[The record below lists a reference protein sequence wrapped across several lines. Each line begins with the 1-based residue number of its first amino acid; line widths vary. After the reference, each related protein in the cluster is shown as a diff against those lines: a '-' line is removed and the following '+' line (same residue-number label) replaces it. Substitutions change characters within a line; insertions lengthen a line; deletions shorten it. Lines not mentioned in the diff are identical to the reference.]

1 MTWNVFY
8 SYAHEDEAY
17 RERLVTALAP
27 LRQAKFIAEWHDRK
41 IEPGA
46 DWNAEIASQAD
57 SADLF
62 LVPLSPEFLA
72 SDYCQGVEME
82 RAFERVK
89 KGAARLLPIL
99 LWPCLWEVSTF
110 SAMQMI
116 PRDAYAITSW
126 PSIDEA
132 YLAVAKEIHA
142 MVSAPRPQFENADA
156 VGGSLEPRFDA
167 SMELVRRQL
176 RSYARQYE
184 RIRLRMRP
192 SNERTSQME
201 SLFQKMRSLAA
212 ASYPLLG
219 ELAAS
224 PLPGDRLA
232 AVSILQVFADEASL
246 RFLVDLVGSEKP
258 FVGYHATRALR
269 FAVSALD
276 STGYACLMAE
286 LQRAQALLATAEVGF
301 DTDRQTELR
310 AAVKELQSSTGS
322 TSVPTR
328 G

>member
-1 MTWNVFY
+1 M
-8 SYAHEDEAY
+8 
-17 RERLVTALAP
+17 
-27 LRQAKFIAEWHDRK
+27 
-41 IEPGA
+41 
-46 DWNAEIASQAD
+46 
-57 SADLF
+57 
-62 LVPLSPEFLA
+62 PLSPEFLA

-246 RFLVDLVGSEKP
+246 RFLVDLVGSRTLCWLP
-258 FVGYHATRALR
+258 RDASPAICCQRARFDRLR
-269 FAVSALD
+269 MP
-276 STGYACLMAE
+276 MAE

-301 DTDRQTELR
+301 DTGSQTSR
-310 AAVKELQSSTGS
+310 AAAVKELQSSTGS

>member
-8 SYAHEDEAY
+8 SYAHDDEVY

-62 LVPLSPEFLA
+62 LVLLSPEFLA

-82 RAFERVK
+82 RAFARVK
-89 KGAARLLPIL
+89 KGTAKVLPIL
-99 LWPCLWEVSTF
+99 LRPCLWEVSTF
-110 SAMQMI
+110 SAIQMI
-116 PRDAYAITSW
+116 PRDANAITSW

-132 YLAVAKEIHA
+132 YRAVAKEIHA
-142 MVSAPRPQFENADA
+142 IVSAPRPQIESAEGID
-156 VGGSLEPRFDA
+156 GSPEPRFDA

-212 ASYPLLG
+212 RS
-219 ELAAS
+219 
-224 PLPGDRLA
+224 
-232 AVSILQVFADEASL
+232 VSMTL
-246 RFLVDLVGSEKP
+246 R
-258 FVGYHATRALR
+258 H
-269 FAVSALD
+269 
-276 STGYACLMAE
+276 
-286 LQRAQALLATAEVGF
+286 LAT
-301 DTDRQTELR
+301 LI
-310 AAVKELQSSTGS
+310 
-322 TSVPTR
+322 
-328 G
+328 